1 MKETVVATRDS
12 RKYKTIVTDLGKE
25 KIASATIE
33 GAKVNMVTVVV
44 GDGGGTYYIPTADM
58 TELRGERWN
67 IAQKRINPDSPNMIE
82 IRAVIPRD
90 VGGFT
95 VREVGVLDDKGDLIA
110 VCNTPDTEKAV
121 ILEGIAATLTIVMR
135 IVFTDSAM
143 VEFVGDPT
151 VDPVP
156 REEFDE
162 LQEAHHK
169 LLREIMQGEVT
180 ANLATNTGEAITT
193 QDGTAIV
200 AVKKKI

>member
-58 TELRGERWN
+58 TELRGERWRGN
-67 IAQKRINPDSPNMIE
+67 IAQKRINPDYPNM

-143 VEFVGDPT
+143 VEFVVDPT

-180 ANLATNTGEAITT
+180 ANLATNTGETITT

>member
-44 GDGGGTYYIPTADM
+44 GGTYYIPTADM
-58 TELRGERWN
+58 TELRGERWRGN

-143 VEFVGDPT
+143 VEFVVDPT